1 MCQDPRMKVLFVIS
15 ADVVDRALLDE
26 YRALAKPS
34 MARYGARM
42 LAGANDAEIVEGEPI
57 GTRVVVV
64 EFPSR
69 EAFHA
74 WYDDPE
80 YAGPLAMR
88 LRATKG
94 VALLVDGRE

>member
-1 MCQDPRMKVLFVIS
+1 MKVLFVIN
-15 ADVVDRALLDE
+15 AAVVDHELLDQ
-26 YRALAKPS
+26 YRATAKPS
-34 MARYGARM
+34 MAKYGGRM
-42 LAGANDAEIVEGEPI
+42 LAGANDAEIIEGQPF

-74 WYDDPE
+74 WYADPE

-88 LRATKG
+88 LQATKG
-94 VALLVDGRE
+94 IALLVDGRE

>member
-1 MCQDPRMKVLFVIS
+1 MKVLFVLNS
-15 ADVVDRALLDE
+15 VVVDHDLLDE
-26 YRALAKPS
+26 YRAAAKPS
-34 MARYGARM
+34 MAKYGARM
-42 LAGANDAEIVEGEPI
+42 VAGANDAEVIEGEPI

-74 WYDDPE
+74 WYQDPE

-88 LRATKG
+88 LKATKG

>member
-1 MCQDPRMKVLFVIS
+1 MSVLFVIN
-15 ADVVDRALLDE
+15 AAIVDQHLLDE
-26 YRALAKPS
+26 YRAAAKTS

-42 LAGANDAEIVEGEPI
+42 LAGANDAEIIEGEPF
-57 GTRVVVV
+57 GPRVVIV

-74 WYDDPE
+74 WYGDPE

-88 LRATKG
+88 LKATHG
-94 VALLVDGRE
+94 IALLVDGRE

>member
-1 MCQDPRMKVLFVIS
+1 MNVLLVIN
-15 ADVVDRALLDE
+15 AEVVDHELLDR
-26 YRALAKPS
+26 YRAAAKPS
-34 MARYGARM
+34 MAKYGARM
-42 LAGANDAEIVEGEPI
+42 LAGANDAEIIEGEPI

-74 WYDDPE
+74 WYNDPE

-88 LRATKG
+88 LQATNG
-94 VALLVDGRE
+94 IALLVDGRE

>member
-1 MCQDPRMKVLFVIS
+1 MANPDAKVLLVIN
-15 ADVVDRALLDE
+15 AAVVDQELLDL
-26 YRALAKPS
+26 YRAAAKPS

-42 LAGANDAEIVEGEPI
+42 LAGANDAEIIEGQPL

-69 EAFHA
+69 DAFHA
-74 WYDDPE
+74 WYADPE

-88 LRATKG
+88 LKATNG
-94 VALLVDGRE
+94 IALLVDGRE

>member
-1 MCQDPRMKVLFVIS
+1 MRVLFVIN
-15 ADVVDRALLDE
+15 ADVVDQALLDQ

-34 MARYGARM
+34 MAKYGARM
-42 LAGANDAEIVEGEPI
+42 LAGANDAEAIEGEPF

-88 LRATKG
+88 LKATKG
-94 VALLVDGRE
+94 IALLVDGRE

>member
-1 MCQDPRMKVLFVIS
+1 MNVLFVINAS
-15 ADVVDRALLDE
+15 ILDQELLDE
-26 YRALAKPS
+26 YRAAAKPS
-34 MARYGARM
+34 MAKYGARM
-42 LAGANDAEIVEGEPI
+42 LAGANDAEIIEGEPF

-74 WYDDPE
+74 WYADPE

-88 LRATKG
+88 LRATNG
-94 VALLVDGRE
+94 IALLVDGRE